1 MISSLIDII
10 LPVFLVIGA
19 GYLAVVTKVFKDDAV
34 DGLMKYAQTFAV
46 PCLLFINVARLDL
59 GAVFDWR
66 LLASFYT
73 GAIIAFIIAIVLAR
87 TVFKRRPGDAV
98 AVGFC
103 ALFSNSLLLG
113 LPITERAY
121 GAGALDANFAIIS
134 IHAPLLFTIG
144 IATMEVSR
152 ADGRGLVPTMTAI
165 FKSMFKNTLMIGL
178 AFGFFF
184 NLTGVP
190 LPETIAS
197 ATTMIS
203 RSALPA
209 ALFALGGTLTRYS
222 LKASLGEAGMITV
235 LSLLLHPAIA
245 YLLCTQVFDL
255 PIGFTRSAVLTAAM
269 APGVNVYVFASMY
282 DRAKGTAASSV
293 LLATALSVISIT
305 FWLWVLG

>member
-19 GYLAVVTKVFKDDAV
+19 GYLAVVTKVFKGDAV
-34 DGLMKYAQTFAV
+34 DHLMKYAQTFAV
-46 PCLLFINVARLDL
+46 PCLLFINVAKLDL

-66 LLASFYT
+66 LMVSFYT
-73 GAIIAFIIAIVLAR
+73 GAIIAFIIAIFLAR

-144 IATMEVSR
+144 IATMEFSR
-152 ADGRGLVPTMTAI
+152 ADGQGLSATMSAI
-165 FKSMFKNTLMIGL
+165 LKAMFKNTLMIGL
-178 AFGFFF
+178 AFGFFV
-184 NLTGVP
+184 NLTGFP
-190 LPETIAS
+190 LPETVAS
-197 ATTMIS
+197 ATSMIA

-222 LKASLGEAGMITV
+222 LKASMGEAGMITV
-235 LSLLLHPAIA
+235 LSLMLHPTIA
-245 YLLCTQVFDL
+245 YVLCTQVFDL
-255 PIGFTRSAVLTAAM
+255 STGFTRSAVLTAAM

-282 DRAKGTAASSV
+282 DRAKGAAASAV
-293 LLATALSVISIT
+293 LLATALSVLTIT
-305 FWLWVLG
+305 FWLWILP

>member
-1 MISSLIDII
+1 M
-10 LPVFLVIGA
+10 V
-19 GYLAVVTKVFKDDAV
+19 
-34 DGLMKYAQTFAV
+34 
-46 PCLLFINVARLDL
+46 
-59 GAVFDWR
+59 
-66 LLASFYT
+66 SFYT
-73 GAIIAFIIAIVLAR
+73 GAIIAFIIAIFLAR

-98 AVGFC
+98 VVGFC

-144 IATMEVSR
+144 IATMEFSR
-152 ADGRGLVPTMTAI
+152 ADGRGLVPTVTAI
-165 FKSMFKNTLMIGL
+165 LKSMFKNTLMIGL
-178 AFGFFF
+178 AFGFFV
-184 NLTGVP
+184 NLTGFP
-190 LPETIAS
+190 LPETVAS
-197 ATTMIS
+197 ATSMIA

-235 LSLLLHPAIA
+235 LSLLLHPTIA

-255 PIGFTRSAVLTAAM
+255 PIEFTRSAVLTASM
-269 APGVNVYVFASMY
+269 APGINVYVFANMY
-282 DRAKGTAASSV
+282 NRAVGTAASSV